1 MLVQNFLFG
10 LCMYTQQYML
20 PLYYQNVRRMTPL
33 HSAMMM
39 LPMTLVQAI
48 FSVNSGQYISW
59 RKRYG
64 EVIWTGFA
72 FFALG
77 TCLCTLF
84 ERTTPLWEIGLILGV
99 LGLGNGNIFQ
109 PTLVALQAHCTKSQR
124 AVVISV
130 RNFLRCLGGAVG
142 LAVSSAILQN
152 VLKRELP
159 GQFSYLAASTYAKP
173 DYSSFRESDALLIND
188 AYAKA
193 SHTVWIFMAPV
204 AGLAFVL
211 CVFVRDRGL
220 TRPDELPEGH
230 EKSEDVEQTSPEN
243 EDMVEVDEKARGVGS
258 SMQSVSKDDIA
269 SKSDIDVVLDS
280 NFKEP

>member
-1 MLVQNFLFG
+1 MLIQNFLFG

-48 FSVNSGQYISW
+48 FSVNSGQYIS
-59 RKRYG
+59 RTKRYG
-64 EVIWTGFA
+64 EVIWTGFT
-72 FFALG
+72 FFAVG

-84 ERTTPLWEIGLILGV
+84 ERTTSLWEIGLILGV
-99 LGLGNGNIFQ
+99 LGLGNGNVFQ
-109 PTLVALQAHCTKSQR
+109 PTIVALQAHCTKPQR

-130 RNFLRCLGGAVG
+130 RNFFRCLGGAIG

-152 VLKRELP
+152 VLKRQLP
-159 GQFSYLAASTYAKP
+159 EQFSYLAASTYAKP
-173 DYSSFRESDALLIND
+173 DYSHFSEADGLLINE

-204 AGLAFVL
+204 AGLAFLL

-220 TRPDELPEGH
+220 TRPDELPESQ
-230 EKSEDVEQTSPEN
+230 EEPQDVEKCVQEETRSVQEDDKQQYTGTSVLSTEKDGLEN
-243 EDMVEVDEKARGVGS
+243 KREGNRAVKAQHS
-258 SMQSVSKDDIA
+258 
-269 SKSDIDVVLDS
+269 
-280 NFKEP
+280 